1 MQKKFFK
8 FCITLLLSYIILIN
22 TNPDLKMENNEED
35 NIENKITQ
43 HLKKLGFEKKNE
55 FTKEEFITIFAKFIP
70 FFVEFVQDSKE
81 LRNSITKNVED
92 VPEKIIKNDLSLL
105 ITNERILKI
114 IKETIQEKNKL
125 DKNFEDEFDKIDE
138 EFKSEL

>member
-105 ITNERILKI
+105 ITNERIFKI